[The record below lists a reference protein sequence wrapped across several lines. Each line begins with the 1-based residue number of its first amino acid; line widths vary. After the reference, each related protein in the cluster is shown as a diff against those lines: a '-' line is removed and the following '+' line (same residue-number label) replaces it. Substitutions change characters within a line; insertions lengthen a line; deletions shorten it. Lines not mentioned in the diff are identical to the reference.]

1 MKEKDRFFRFIP
13 DNDVILHYTGRR
25 TEVPHSV
32 ARKAIEMR
40 ILKRFDKE
48 CKVCHVRPGVSRW
61 LLCTKDDEKSTKK
74 YFTVKICDTCYNE
87 TVEGLFG
94 DSYFTPE
101 ASFKANLLFVHL
113 RNKSEGYLNF
123 ADTTTQRTGFHVE
136 LGAVEPDI
144 RRPGFFG
151 GVIYGY
157 SSQKGCFYRA
167 SGKEVLYFEL
177 KDGKE
182 IPISYEEESGG

>member
-1 MKEKDRFFRFIP
+1 MKNDKVLRFIP

-40 ILKRFDKE
+40 ILKRSNKE
-48 CKVCHVRPGVSRW
+48 CKCCHVRPGVSRW
-61 LLCTKDDEKSTKK
+61 LLCTRDDERSTKK
-74 YFTVKICDTCYNE
+74 YFSVKICDTCYNE
-87 TVEGLFG
+87 EVEKLFG
-94 DSYFTPE
+94 GSYFNSE

-113 RNKSEGYLNF
+113 RNRSKGYLNF
-123 ADTTTQRTGFHVE
+123 ADTTTQRAGYQVD
-136 LGAVEPDI
+136 LAAVEPDI
-144 RRPGFFG
+144 RKPGILG

-157 SSQKGCFYRA
+157 SNQKGCFYRA
-167 SGKEVLYFEL
+167 SGKEVLYFEV

-182 IPISYEEESGG
+182 VPITLEQG